1 MNKYLEWKMHI
12 IHLIIVEYS
21 KAPKYTTDE
30 KKGLVATKNKN
41 LSISL
46 ALNLRIMHLLILHHW
61 NHLHLIIIIHIY
73 FENVQSLNIVGIFFL
88 SFFVNKKHF
97 KFINSGV

>member
-1 MNKYLEWKMHI
+1 MIHIFLQETKYIFLTKRNKKMNKYLEWKMHI

-46 ALNLRIMHLLILHHW
+46 ALNLRIMHLLILHH
-61 NHLHLIIIIHIY
+61 
-73 FENVQSLNIVGIFFL
+73 
-88 SFFVNKKHF
+88 
-97 KFINSGV
+97 